1 MITSLT
7 HRRALRGLIA
17 GAGGALAALAI
28 IAPAAGAQARTL
40 HYFSLSGP
48 TRFTNAAGHTI
59 KLNPPMT
66 LPSAGDRLDETD
78 LDFVGTAK
86 HHAKRATASDHI
98 ACTFTGSSSA
108 TCNAQV
114 AIGGSML
121 LANNFTFL
129 FTPSPKTVIKIN
141 EGTGAYRHDHGLLTL
156 VDVAKSNNAN
166 LTLKIS

>member
-1 MITSLT
+1 
-7 HRRALRGLIA
+7 
-17 GAGGALAALAI
+17 
-28 IAPAAGAQARTL
+28 
-40 HYFSLSGP
+40 
-48 TRFTNAAGHTI
+48 
-59 KLNPPMT
+59 MT

-86 HHAKRATASDHI
+86 HHVKHATASDHI

-108 TCNAQV
+108 LCNAQV

-121 LANNFTFL
+121 LANNFMFL
-129 FTPSPKTVIKIN
+129 FTQSPKTVIKIN

-156 VDVAKSNNAN
+156 VDVASSNNAN